1 MKSNEVSSSSLII
14 VGLGIEFLSHVSTQ
28 TKAYIEKSKKV
39 LYLVNEPL
47 TEKWLKDLNDSS
59 ESLQNIYGGYER
71 RLDSYQAIADYI
83 VDSIKKFKQVCVVMY
98 GHPTVFAKPALD
110 AAIKAKQLDVFVKI
124 LPAISA
130 EDCLFSDCMIDPGEY
145 GCQSFEV
152 TDFLIH
158 KRRYDC
164 SSHLVLWQI
173 GMLGNISHQLIEK
186 NEKALHILVEYLT
199 EMYDLEHR
207 VTVYEAALYP
217 TFHPRIEEITLKQ
230 LPSTKLSKISTLYIP
245 PKEKAICDMDML
257 NKLGIRLDEL
267 K

>member
-1 MKSNEVSSSSLII
+1 MNKSDSRLSLIV
-14 VGLGIEFLSHVSTQ
+14 VGLGIEFLSHVSAQ
-28 TKAYIEKSKKV
+28 TKAYIEKSEKV

-47 TEKWLKDLNDSS
+47 TEKWLKNLNHSS

-83 VDSIKKFKQVCVVMY
+83 VASIEKFKQVCVVMY

-110 AAIKAKQLDVFVKI
+110 AAMKAKKLDIFVKI

-145 GCQSFEV
+145 GCQSFEA

-158 KRRYDC
+158 KRKHDC
-164 SSHLVLWQI
+164 NSHLVLWQI
-173 GMLGNISHQLIEK
+173 GMIGNVYHKLIEK
-186 NEKALHILVEYLT
+186 NKKSLCILVEYLA
-199 EMYDLEHR
+199 ENYDLEHK
-207 VTVYEAALYP
+207 VIIYEAALYP
-217 TFHPRIEEITLKQ
+217 TFHPRMEEIMLRQ
-230 LPSTKLSKISTLYIP
+230 LPDRKLSKISTLYVP
-245 PKEKAICDMDML
+245 PKEKSVCDMEML
-257 NKLGIRLDEL
+257 NKLGICLDEL